1 MKSLRFLKV
10 ALVAMLAG
18 VIVASCG
25 GSKMVTQQQKQA
37 SNRGA
42 KLDKEE
48 CEALAM
54 SATKTWRAYGN
65 GVSQKEAFAKS
76 IAELDAKTRLAR
88 QLEEQINGLIRT
100 FNQQHEAGAGDGS
113 ATSLSG
119 KSTEIQEGYVD
130 KLLSNVRIICNN
142 TYVKENGDFNV
153 YVCVEMSEEGI
164 TAIHKKLT
172 DDKKLS
178 IDFAEDQF
186 KKDMAKAK
194 EDFRSNQ

>member
-1 MKSLRFLKV
+1 MKSLRFLIV
-10 ALVAMLAG
+10 ALAATLVGAA
-18 VIVASCG
+18 IASC
-25 GSKMVTQQQKQA
+25 STKMVTPQQKQA

-54 SATKTWRAYGN
+54 AATKTWRAYGN
-65 GVSQKEAFAKS
+65 GVSAKEAFANS
-76 IAELDAKTRLAR
+76 IAELDAKTRLSR

-100 FNQQHEAGAGDGS
+100 FNQQHEAGAGSGS
-113 ATSLSG
+113 ATSLTG

-130 KLLSNVRIICNN
+130 KLLSNVRTICNN

-153 YVCVEMSEEGI
+153 YVCVEMSEEGV

-194 EDFRSNQ
+194 EDYRSNQ